1 MSQRGVR
8 ATAITAG
15 LLAAS
20 VAGALATI
28 AGLLWRIR
36 SKLEDLDAV
45 LRRIAGGAAVIDP
58 GISGVNEAL
67 GELED
72 ALAGR

>member
-8 ATAITAG
+8 ATVITAG

-20 VAGALATI
+20 AAGALATI

-45 LRRIAGGAAVIDP
+45 LRRVAGGAAVIDP

-72 ALAGR
+72 VLAGR

>member
-1 MSQRGVR
+1 MRQHGAR

-20 VAGALATI
+20 VAGALVTI

-36 SKLEDLDAV
+36 SRLEDLDAV

-58 GISGVNEAL
+58 GVRGVNDAL